1 MRIYTTHRRIAKRL
15 SANDSVKNVTM
26 SKRERFPGLRMFAFV
41 ISRCDNLHLLERCR
55 V

>member
-26 SKRERFPGLRMFAFV
+26 SKRELSRITDVRF
-41 ISRCDNLHLLERCR
+41 CDLTL
-55 V
+55 